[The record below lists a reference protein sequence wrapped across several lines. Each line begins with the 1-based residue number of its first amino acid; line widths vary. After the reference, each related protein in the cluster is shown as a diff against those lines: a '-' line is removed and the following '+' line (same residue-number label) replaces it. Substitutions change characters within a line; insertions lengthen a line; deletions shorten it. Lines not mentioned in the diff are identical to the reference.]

1 MPAKLA
7 LVFLMILTG
16 IGVLF
21 ISRFGN
27 EEDQDRREKMKMR
40 ISILLVAW
48 LAIVGI
54 VLIFKFIGA

>member
-40 ISILLVAW
+40 ISILLVAC
-48 LAIVGI
+48 LRLSA
-54 VLIFKFIGA
+54 